1 MRDLHH
7 SSSVSDG
14 CRTDVLAGPAPKNG
28 CAQSI
33 FAVVLGNT
41 PSSSTTTIYVAFAP
55 VLARAFFPMRDL

>member
-14 CRTDVLAGPAPKNG
+14 CRTEVLAGPAPKNVG
-28 CAQSI
+28 AKHLRRRAGKYTLE
-33 FAVVLGNT
+33 FYHF
-41 PSSSTTTIYVAFAP
+41 TIYVAFAA